1 MSRRKQKVVSDSLL
15 SSVLGLWA
23 PSLGQEPGET
33 LDAVPANG
41 LLVRLDDPCLKF
53 KGEEQGAQSRVRNS
67 GGSGEGLTAADE
79 VRGVSVGVREEAV
92 RRGVRTEGRTGPGTS
107 PRRSRGQPGAPS
119 STLLAPAHPA
129 QAALR
134 AQPAVD

>member
-41 LLVRLDDPCLKF
+41 LLVRLDDPRLKF

-92 RRGVRTEGRTGPGTS
+92 RRGVRTEGRNGLGTS